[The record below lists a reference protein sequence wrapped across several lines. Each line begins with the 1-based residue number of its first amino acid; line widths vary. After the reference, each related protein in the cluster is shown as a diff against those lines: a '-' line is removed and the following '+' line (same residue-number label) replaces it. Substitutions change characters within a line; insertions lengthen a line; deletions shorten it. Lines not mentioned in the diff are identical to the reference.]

1 MAVRIAAT
9 IGDRMKYQLFPLTV
23 FLLAL
28 STTGQAMTYDFAAEG
43 NRHEAGY
50 SEFNSGDHSVIL
62 HGGTPDLP
70 GGLTITAS
78 NGRSALSSKAR
89 GLYYPGYPLVL
100 VMPGSA
106 AVISLRLVAR
116 NVSPVRVAHFNQLSS
131 SRSSKLLRSSTSFS
145 W

>member
-1 MAVRIAAT
+1 MCNLRAESNGIEGGLVSRT
-9 IGDRMKYQLFPLTV
+9 IFVQLPYEAQIESSFTLTCFLFADGCANRSNDRRSHEVSIISLTV

-78 NGRSALSSKAR
+78 NGHQR
-89 GLYYPGYPLVL
+89 
-100 VMPGSA
+100 
-106 AVISLRLVAR
+106 
-116 NVSPVRVAHFNQLSS
+116 
-131 SRSSKLLRSSTSFS
+131 
-145 W
+145 